1 MQLQGAVDEPISCD
15 AFIVAQPR
23 GLRNRYAARYSRESL
38 LSKHEEAGALRV
50 NVNRQGEARSTSGK
64 NGARGWSSR
73 GHQSG
78 YASSRRGAAHFFPF
92 ASLEKKEKKKF
103 VH

>member
-1 MQLQGAVDEPISCD
+1 MHCAHRIRIGKRSPREMRSSINRYASRRIPMQLQGAVDEPISCD

-64 NGARGWSSR
+64 NGARG
-73 GHQSG
+73 
-78 YASSRRGAAHFFPF
+78 
-92 ASLEKKEKKKF
+92 
-103 VH
+103 